1 MFHVE
6 CQSMNYLR
14 RIGTF
19 LATSRFFFTAQ
30 LVGERIRDR
39 TKNKSRGHS
48 MTKTFTSSIFILT
61 VVLGACGAQAMTS
74 VETPGKAVEPQG
86 RYLCASATW
95 PRIPAMC
102 LEGGS
107 GHEVRYASTLA
118 NEEITLNIA
127 NRLTGAF

>member
-1 MFHVE
+1 
-6 CQSMNYLR
+6 MNYLP

-19 LATSRFFFTAQ
+19 LATSRLFFTTQ

-107 GHEVRYASTLA
+107 GHEVRYVSALT
-118 NEEITLNIA
+118 NKEITFNIV
-127 NRLTGAF
+127 NRFNRASE